1 MSTSTVFSSG
11 SPISPEKESQDLS
24 TLATFVSHI
33 ERLQD
38 QVRQK
43 DAEVQDLERSREE
56 LQQSHDQI
64 EREQRALNLQME
76 IQNQLLKKTRRTDEY
91 IEQLRAAILDR
102 EAIISEKD
110 KSVRALERQLEYHKL
125 LLQAQIRRH
134 ATMTLHAAT
143 TSDNPLPELSKLTK
157 REDIDRWIEQ
167 LQERLKKEKP
177 MVMENRTLDPTEARV
192 ADLRQEIDFYVREII
207 YYKLDIRGYKGDIRK
222 LKKVT
227 AQLSSFASRASDLDS
242 DTSSLRPAATPA
254 ATPELTSSDS
264 RAISKPSYK
273 AHPISRPITP
283 PPSEPV
289 SASKSSYGGSDV
301 KSTGKRVPSHRDL
314 QTPRTPQTPT
324 RKVDRGNTGGADP
337 IDLGLSL
344 GQMNPTVRAPMVLK
358 TMTIF

>member
-1 MSTSTVFSSG
+1 MSTSTIFSSG
-11 SPISPEKESQDLS
+11 SPISPEKESQELS
-24 TLATFVSHI
+24 TLATFVAHI

-43 DAEVQDLERSREE
+43 DAEVQDLEKSREE

-102 EAIISEKD
+102 EAIIGEKD
-110 KSVRALERQLEYHKL
+110 KSLGALERQLEHHKL

-134 ATMTLHAAT
+134 AIMTLHAT
-143 TSDNPLPELSKLTK
+143 TSDNPLPELNKLIK

-177 MVMENRTLDPTEARV
+177 MVMEHRTLDPIEARV
-192 ADLRQEIDFYVREII
+192 AGLRQEIDFYVREII

-227 AQLSSFASRASDLDS
+227 AQLSSFASRTSDLDS
-242 DTSSLRPAATPA
+242 DTSSLRPVATPT
-254 ATPELTSSDS
+254 ATPELNSSDS
-264 RAISKPSYK
+264 RATSKPLYK
-273 AHPISRPITP
+273 ADPISRPITP

-289 SASKSSYGGSDV
+289 SASKSPYRGSDV
-301 KSTGKRVPSHRDL
+301 KSAGKRVPSHKDL

-324 RKVDRGNTGGADP
+324 RKVERGNTGGADP

-344 GQMNPTVRAPMVLK
+344 RQMNPIVRAPIVLK
-358 TMTIF
+358 PITIF